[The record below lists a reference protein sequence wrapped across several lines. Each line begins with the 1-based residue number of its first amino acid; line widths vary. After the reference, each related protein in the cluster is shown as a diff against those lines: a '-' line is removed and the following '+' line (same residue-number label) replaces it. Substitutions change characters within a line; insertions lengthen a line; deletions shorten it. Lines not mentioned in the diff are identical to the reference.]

1 MNYYY
6 IKPDTDA
13 ENRACLNK
21 FDNIPFK
28 KFKLRKCEPL
38 QHLLEEELIYK
49 MNDNEE
55 ARVLYDCVYN
65 ISGSLVI
72 SEPFRQLFSEF
83 NSGNCEF
90 LPVRVKDQRGKI
102 VPEKFFIVNLID
114 DIEYM
119 DLDKTIIR
127 YSHVDETAISYVEN
141 VVVKN
146 RNIPQDRDI
155 FRSKSYSS
163 GYVISERLKNRI
175 EEEELEGIIFYDVK
189 TFNSATDC

>member
-6 IKPDTDA
+6 IKPDSRA

-21 FDNIPFK
+21 FDNIPFEE
-28 KFKLRKCEPL
+28 FQFRKCEPL
-38 QHLLEEELIYK
+38 QHQLEDELIYE

-65 ISGSLVI
+65 INSCLVI
-72 SEPFRQLFSEF
+72 SEPLRLLLSEF
-83 NSGNCEF
+83 NCGNCEF
-90 LPVRVKDQRGKI
+90 LPVRVKDQREKI

-127 YSHVDETAISYVEN
+127 YSHLIKTDISKIKN
-141 VVVKN
+141 VVINDK
-146 RNIPQDRDI
+146 NIPQDRDL
-155 FRSKSYSS
+155 FRSKNYSS

-175 EEEELEGIIFYDVK
+175 EEEELEGIRFYNVAK
-189 TFNSATDC
+189 FNSAVNR